1 MSRKSV
7 IDDLAAIK
15 YRGLTFSQLNELYDD
30 LAEDGYLSEPYE
42 DYFDVM
48 DIPDDSKKR
57 RQESADNLERIF
69 RDLLA
74 LVFYL
79 YSDGAF
85 DYSTAVREAQDK
97 YKKYVDDVMTTDRTN
112 RNRKTSGF
120 FTDVH
125 IPTTVTGIVNTTLKN
140 PDNLFNFSIDR
151 ARMIAENEAN
161 SMWNDAEFEE
171 AVLSGMTS
179 KTWHTIIDR
188 NTRDWHAEVNG
199 QTKPILEPFDVDGEL
214 LMFPRDESWGCGP
227 GNVVNCRCSASY
239 S

>member
-1 MSRKSV
+1 MSRKAV

-48 DIPDDSKKR
+48 DIPVDSKRR

-85 DYSTAVREAQDK
+85 DYSTAIREAQDK
-97 YKKYVDDVMTTDRTN
+97 YKKYVDDVMTTDKTN

-125 IPTTVTGIVNTTLKN
+125 IPNTVTGIVNTTLKN

-171 AVLSGMTS
+171 ALKSGKKY
-179 KTWHTIIDR
+179 KTWNTIIDKR
-188 NTRDWHAEVNG
+188 TRETHREING
-199 QTKPILEPFDVDGEL
+199 KTIPIREYFVVGNSLM
-214 LMFPRDESWGCGP
+214 MFPKDSSASDEE
-227 GNVVNCRCSASY
+227 VVNCRCSLTY
-239 S
+239 K